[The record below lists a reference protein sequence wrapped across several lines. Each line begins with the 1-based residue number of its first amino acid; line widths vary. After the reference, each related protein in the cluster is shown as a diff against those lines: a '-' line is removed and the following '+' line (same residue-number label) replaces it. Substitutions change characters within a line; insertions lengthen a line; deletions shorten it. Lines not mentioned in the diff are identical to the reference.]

1 MVRQCC
7 HRGLDPGCVQ
17 QTRRCLRLTS
27 PTPIPLALPCVQ
39 GLAAARVVHYDLKAD
54 NVLLEPLGAG
64 PGGAAVLWA
73 PPAEAPAF
81 RVVLADFG
89 ESRMFE
95 PAEAPLTLRCAAGP
109 TPALP
114 RRPDRVVLGGRAPA
128 TPRASRRGP
137 AREPRCG
144 LSCSGWPA
152 KGPPW

>member
-1 MVRQCC
+1 MPPAS
-7 HRGLDPGCVQ
+7 LY
-17 QTRRCLRLTS
+17 
-27 PTPIPLALPCVQ
+27 VQ

-64 PGGAAVLWA
+64 PGRAAALWA
-73 PPAEAPAF
+73 PAAEAPAF

-114 RRPDRVVLGGRAPA
+114 WRP
-128 TPRASRRGP
+128 
-137 AREPRCG
+137 
-144 LSCSGWPA
+144 
-152 KGPPW
+152 